1 MFSGKSYRVER
12 AESLLLRLSR
22 AFTQTATKRENEIQF
37 QSTKSTRISRL
48 RLGVLYNLSVG
59 LSFLC
64 TESRARIFGNRLS
77 LSLEF
82 LNNGLGVSASLGF
95 YHSPPLKLEC
105 ISSRYVSYVTRYNLQ
120 LQYMILN
127 CNLDK
132 KSNDPSRLSPS
143 GLALD

>member
-37 QSTKSTRISRL
+37 QATKSTRISRL
-48 RLGVLYNLSVG
+48 GLGVLYDLSVG

-77 LSLEF
+77 LGLEF
-82 LNNGLGVSASLGF
+82 
-95 YHSPPLKLEC
+95 
-105 ISSRYVSYVTRYNLQ
+105 
-120 LQYMILN
+120 
-127 CNLDK
+127 
-132 KSNDPSRLSPS
+132 
-143 GLALD
+143 